1 MPAQEKSPRVLVPQ
15 EPRFK
20 MPDGSWKTVD
30 MLQLLDFGS
39 VEVLLEPGEQVT
51 FNSASTVRRIVA
63 KMIDYDAD
71 KDFVVAAGDPVAI
84 MIAGAVAAAAGRG
97 RFKILK
103 WDRLERRYFVVP
115 VDLVNLKGTT

>member
-1 MPAQEKSPRVLVPQ
+1 
-15 EPRFK
+15 